1 MRWKERGR
9 KRERGRNFLC
19 PGKSI
24 VREREGEMERKGEE
38 EREGD
43 VTCFVQ
49 EGLL

>member
-1 MRWKERGR
+1 MRVG
-9 KRERGRNFLC
+9 
-19 PGKSI
+19 
-24 VREREGEMERKGEE
+24 EREGEMERKGEE